1 MILFGEWFVG
11 RGWGG
16 GPNIQHSNTS
26 PEVPVRVVPHDN
38 ANWQHADQLC
48 RDMKFS
54 VDLLSKHYNSFMH
67 TFLFKLTKI
76 NFTE

>member
-11 RGWGG
+11 SGCGG
-16 GPNIQHSNTS
+16 GSKHSTFQHKS
-26 PEVPVRVVPHDN
+26 EVPVRVVPHDN

-67 TFLFKLTKI
+67 TILFKLTNI
-76 NFTE
+76 NFIE